1 MSTKLENL
9 KEMDKFLVVYDLW
22 SLNWDEMS
30 FKCMN
35 KMKYIWI
42 YMKYF
47 FLWIQNYGK
56 LLVSTF
62 LIWVHDLII
71 LSESC
76 ILGKFA
82 TDKEKTTRNGKQ
94 QIRFFVA

>member
-9 KEMDKFLVVYDLW
+9 KEMDEFLDVYDLW

-35 KMKYIWI
+35 KMKYTWI

-47 FLWIQNYGK
+47 FLWIQNNGI
-56 LLVSTF
+56 LLVSNS
-62 LIWVHDLII
+62 LIWVHDMII
-71 LSESC
+71 LSKSY

-94 QIRFFVA
+94 QVRFFVA